1 MCIRDSRRYFRASN
15 AIVIELDRQLCR
27 WIYCETCRR
36 HAGHVSPNNA
46 AVIRDRLPAGVFCD
60 RRDRIRGS
68 FGAGFG
74 FVVLA
79 IEQKVASNMG
89 IGIGLR
95 VVEDEGVLTM
105 PWSATETYRRLLGEW
120 PEHVLSL
127 IHI

>member
-1 MCIRDSRRYFRASN
+1 
-15 AIVIELDRQLCR
+15 
-27 WIYCETCRR
+27 
-36 HAGHVSPNNA
+36 VSPNNA

-120 PEHVLSL
+120 PEHVRAENP
-127 IHI
+127 HAYYGTDTAVPTADKPDF